1 MSHRT
6 MANIKPTI
14 DQLQAV
20 SGGGVIA
27 KLGDIKAVYRQQT
40 PGNSKA
46 PHHCSPYCLKQS
58 NMKGGYRRRSSF
70 AIVYGNNG

>member
-1 MSHRT
+1 MT
-6 MANIKPTI
+6 NTELTLE
-14 DQLQAV
+14 QLQAV
-20 SGGGVIA
+20 SGGFM
-27 KLGDIKAVYRQQT
+27 KLGDIKADYRQQT